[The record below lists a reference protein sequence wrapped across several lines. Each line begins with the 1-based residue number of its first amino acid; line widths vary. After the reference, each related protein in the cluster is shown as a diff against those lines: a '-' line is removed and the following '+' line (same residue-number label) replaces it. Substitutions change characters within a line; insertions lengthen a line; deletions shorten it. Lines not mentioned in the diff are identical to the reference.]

1 MKRINEFFKG
11 RIGRFNYLL
20 SILIVVLG
28 FSYIVWFCNDNR
40 CLVCNPIMSIPWK
53 DLLFIVL
60 LTASGGVYICSLI
73 CFAVIK
79 EGLFE
84 SAIIISISCT
94 LLIIVQTIR
103 RCHDRKESGWR
114 VFIPFYSLLLLI
126 LPGENDNGKLSKK
139 ALVFNTLMN
148 GKWLILVLLL
158 IIGII
163 YLEHSWCLQRHKDL
177 CSITGEPSKHDK
189 LGGAFCPKC
198 LSTNVAKIVYGYSA
212 KGWGALAEDKKSY
225 FHGCVIPRNPKKY
238 HCNDCKYEW
247 GGF

>member
-1 MKRINEFFKG
+1 MNG

-20 SILIVVLG
+20 SVLIVVLG
-28 FSYIVWFCNDNR
+28 FFYIDWFCNDNR
-40 CLVCNPIMSIPWK
+40 CLVCNPIMSIPWR
-53 DLLFIVL
+53 DLFFNL
-60 LTASGGVYICSLI
+60 LSALGGIYICPLI
-73 CFAVIK
+73 CIVVIK

-114 VFIPFYSLLLLI
+114 VFIPFYGLLLLF
-126 LPGENDNGKLSKK
+126 LPGKIDNDKLPIKT
-139 ALVFNTLMN
+139 LVYNTLMN

-163 YLEHSWCLQRHKDL
+163 YLEHSWCLQRHKHL
-177 CSITGEPSKHDK
+177 YSITDEPSEHDK
-189 LGGAFCPKC
+189 LGGDICPKC
-198 LSTNVAKIVYGYSA
+198 QSKNVANIVYGYPA